1 MSSASEDSGVAAFLR
16 LSREL
21 TGVAALEEDL
31 APGLLERIKAT
42 SEGAALRRLLDTY
55 RGIETAGDDRPRLIR
70 ERILG
75 DPELEPLARM
85 AILLWYTGDLETEDE
100 DKAPLAAEHHF
111 AGVLWAIARAHPPGL
126 SGGYFGHWTYPPD
139 NG

>member
-31 APGLLERIKAT
+31 APGLLERIQAT

-55 RGIETAGDDRPRLIR
+55 RDIETAGDDRPRLIR

-85 AILLWYTGDLETEDE
+85 AILLWYTGDLQTEDE
-100 DKAPLAAEHHF
+100 DKPPLAAEHHF